1 MADKFHSLL
10 KLFRERSRSFPIY
23 GLLFYVFL
31 AATIY
36 WTISLVALSC
46 STWEILT
53 LYWSFS
59 FVFFW
64 ALFRLSKWAFFPF
77 YVILS
82 LVLITLLP
90 NKILWGGVTIRQML
104 LVSLYSNSSE
114 IGEYFSMLPLS
125 AYTFIAIAL
134 VTIVLTLY
142 FGWKYD
148 QTKASTPNPRR
159 LFLHLTTSTLVVL
172 GLIGLMKNPVKIWF
186 LDTPLSREFKSI
198 HVQEYGARVCNNILG
213 VVAYQVYLALHEI
226 YSMNKAFD
234 TPPSWKLSEVNPQYQ
249 DYVLII
255 GESAAADYMS
265 LYGYPIQNSSF
276 LESCP
281 NIKIALDYYSPAPNT
296 ANSLIRYLSWSNNDI
311 DPPTSEYV
319 LSDNIVSLS
328 KAAGF
333 QTYWISTQRRIE
345 GNRSPIGYMAE
356 TAEYVEFICDEP
368 FWGGRCKDAHLLPKF
383 EECVL
388 SPTDGR
394 PRLFVIHLMGSH
406 FVFEERLEGPLKYNH
421 YNPSISAYLQTLS
434 QTDQL
439 IGNIYRVLNSTGRSY
454 SITYFSDHGVEANTD
469 ASTLIH
475 PEGSGGY
482 HVPFIQISSG
492 EEGRAKYS
500 GVKHGGNFIHG
511 FANWIGVSE
520 PRLDKS
526 YSFFEPNIMDS
537 TRMFY
542 GMDGRYVRL
551 EHIPPRPILGK

>member
-10 KLFRERSRSFPIY
+10 KLFRERSLSFFPY
-23 GLLFYVFL
+23 GLLFYTLL
-31 AATIY
+31 AVVIY
-36 WTISLVALSC
+36 WVSALSVI
-46 STWEILT
+46 SVTAWDILT
-53 LYWSFS
+53 LCFPLS

-64 ALFRLSKWAFFPF
+64 AVFRLSKWCFSFFF
-77 YVILS
+77 IILS
-82 LVLITLLP
+82 FLLIVLLP
-90 NKILWGGVTIRQML
+90 NKMLWDGITIRQML

-114 IGEYFSMLPLS
+114 MAEYFSMLSFP
-125 AYTFIAIAL
+125 AYASILGVL
-134 VTIVLTLY
+134 VITMSTLY
-142 FGWKYD
+142 FAWKYD
-148 QTKASTPNPRR
+148 EKRKMIIESSKLFRR
-159 LFLHLTTSTLVVL
+159 LTTWVLVLL
-172 GLIGLMKNPVKIWF
+172 GFIGLVKNPVKIWV
-186 LDTPLSREFKSI
+186 LDTPLSREFKNDPN
-198 HVQEYGARVCNNILG
+198 QEYGIRVSNNIFG
-213 VVAYQVYLALHEI
+213 VIAFQIYIALNEI
-226 YSMNKAFD
+226 HAMSRVFD
-234 TPPSWKLSEVNPQYQ
+234 TPSSWKISGITPQYQ
-249 DYVLII
+249 DYVLIL

-265 LYGYPIQNSSF
+265 LYGYPVQNSSF
-276 LESCP
+276 LENCP

-296 ANSLIRYLSWSNNDI
+296 ANSLIRYLSWSDNEI
-311 DPPTSEYV
+311 DPATTEYV
-319 LSDNIVSLS
+319 LSDNIISLCN
-328 KAAGF
+328 AAGF
-333 QTYWISTQRRIE
+333 ETYWISTQRKIE
-345 GNRSPIGYMAE
+345 SGRSPIGYMAE
-356 TAEYVEFICDEP
+356 TARHTEFICDEP
-368 FWGGRCKDAHLLPKF
+368 FWGGRCKDGHLLPKF
-383 EECVL
+383 EEYAL

-421 YNPSISAYLQTLS
+421 YNPSISAYLQTLA

-439 IGNIYRVLNSTGRSY
+439 IGNIYRILNSTGRSY
-454 SITYFSDHGVEANTD
+454 SITYLSDHGVEANTD

-492 EEGRAKYS
+492 EEGRAKYP